1 MNRRSF
7 VRQLGGSA
15 GVAWLGVRVNG
26 QVPAVA
32 ATPPVATGEPV
43 PLGGQRHMFIDDM
56 LIAGMQ
62 GVTFRVRPP
71 DIRETVL
78 TPHHPRQKLAG
89 YSSVIDDGKEL
100 KMYYSTLGP
109 LTVRLATSKDGIHW
123 EKPELGIYSLAGSR
137 KNNILFDYAIN
148 GSAYYDEHD
157 PDPARRYK
165 YFTCYMSDRKEGT
178 RTAEGIVLYTSS
190 DGIHFT
196 KHETQLLPLDADS
209 QAVLFRDHYLNK
221 YVCYL
226 RGWRFPR
233 IRTVVRGET
242 DDPMLPWPYTPA
254 AKPFHNGH
262 ELPLAST
269 ELPVVLQTDQDD
281 PPETDLYA
289 GQVVLYPWAHK
300 VYLAFPTYY
309 YHYKGDERKHLSP
322 TGLPGNIG
330 VGEVQLAVSRDCI
343 HWKRYRSPAY
353 LKAGWYRNSYCGWPW
368 VLQGMARRGRL
379 IYQYVSLRSS
389 GHGGH
394 ELVESERE
402 YPGFTLCEQQA
413 DRFVGAEFDYTG
425 GTLTT
430 APFIFEGNRLT
441 LNVDTGAMGE
451 GRVAIQEPDGKA
463 IAGFE
468 LEHCDLLNGDHFDKV
483 ISWNGRKDVASVAGK
498 AVCLHMKMRGT
509 RLYAFQFVK
518 HQHDEGFS
526 PVPPGC

>member
-1 MNRRSF
+1 MNRRRFICS
-7 VRQLGGSA
+7 LGSVAGSA
-15 GVAWLGVRVNG
+15 LTGMRVN
-26 QVPAVA
+26 QPASAVA
-32 ATPPVATGEPV
+32 ATRPLAAAAPL

-56 LIAGMQ
+56 LIAAMK
-62 GVTFRVRPP
+62 GVTFQVRPP

-78 TPHHPRQKLAG
+78 TPDNPRQVLSA

-123 EKPELGIYSLAGSR
+123 EKPQLGIYNLAGSK
-137 KNNILFDYAIN
+137 KNNVLFDYTIN

-165 YFTCYMSDRKEGT
+165 YFTCYMSDGKKET
-178 RTAEGIVLYTSS
+178 KTTEGIVLYTSP

-209 QAVLFRDHYLNK
+209 QAVFFHDHYLNK

-242 DDPMLPWPYTPA
+242 DDPMRPWPYTPA
-254 AKPFHNGH
+254 TKPFHNGH

-269 ELPVVLQTDQDD
+269 ELPVVLQTDQSD

-289 GQVVLYPWAHK
+289 GQVFLYPWAYK

-309 YHYKGDERKHLSP
+309 YHFKGDERRHLSP
-322 TGLPGNIG
+322 TGAPGNLG
-330 VGEVQLAVSRDCI
+330 AGEVQLAVSRDGI
-343 HWKRYRSPAY
+343 HWKRYRRPAY
-353 LKAGWYRNSYCGWPW
+353 VKAGWYRNSYCAWPW
-368 VLQGMARRGRL
+368 VLQGMVRRGHL

-389 GHGGH
+389 GHGGKD
-394 ELVESERE
+394 LVESDRE

-430 APFIFEGNRLT
+430 EPFVFAGNRLA
-441 LNVDTGAMGE
+441 LNLDTGAMGE
-451 GRVAIQEPDGKA
+451 GRVAILGVDGKA
-463 IAGFE
+463 ITGYE
-468 LEHCDLLNGDHFDKV
+468 LEQCDLLNGDYFDKV
-483 ISWNGRKDVASVAGK
+483 ISWKGRKDVASLAGK
-498 AVCLHMKMRGT
+498 AVRLHIKMRGT
-509 RLYAFQFVK
+509 KLYAFQFV
-518 HQHDEGFS
+518 QHKTD
-526 PVPPGC
+526 